1 MDGSLGAA
9 GSSDVHPAS
18 PGSGS
23 GPETGA
29 WERDLEILVAEV
41 ERTGREW
48 GVRPDSLEG
57 RFVSALLG
65 TTTWLGRLGLSA
77 QASFE
82 ALGRHNRDAAE
93 LELAR
98 AREITKAAQIA
109 LSQARNAQIA
119 LEVERE
125 NLVLRMIKETL
136 PLFADRLK
144 QVLVIREQRW
154 NSDLR
159 RRRYAMAGAV
169 ALAVFLGRYAL
180 RAWSE
185 SDRLAAFDRCLSHAQ
200 QVQGHYWCEVT
211 DFQNDIPW
219 AGK

>member
-1 MDGSLGAA
+1 MDVTPPKATI
-9 GSSDVHPAS
+9 D
-18 PGSGS
+18 PGGQAQ
-23 GPETGA
+23 ED
-29 WERDLEILVAEV
+29 WRCEFRHRMEEV
-41 ERTGREW
+41 EIAAREW
-48 GVRPDSLEG
+48 GLRSHEPEG

-65 TTTWLGRLGLSA
+65 AVGMLGQIARANQGRIEEVVREGR
-77 QASFE
+77 E
-82 ALGRHNRDAAE
+82 AAAAD
-93 LELAR
+93 LAR
-98 AREITKAAQIA
+98 ARELSKAADLA
-109 LSQARNAQIA
+109 LRQSRQALIG

-144 QVLVIREQRW
+144 QALVIREQRW

-159 RRRYAMAGAV
+159 RRRYATAGAV
-169 ALAVFLGRYAL
+169 ALAVFLGGYAL

-200 QVQGHYWCEVT
+200 QVEGRYWCEVT
-211 DFQNDIPW
+211 AFQTDIPW

>member
-1 MDGSLGAA
+1 MNPVVEQLRAA
-9 GSSDVHPAS
+9 VD
-18 PGSGS
+18 
-23 GPETGA
+23 
-29 WERDLEILVAEV
+29 RLVAD
-41 ERTGREW
+41 GRSE
-48 GVRPDSLEG
+48 GIEPDGPLGRWLEG
-57 RFVSALLG
+57 Q
-65 TTTWLGRLGLSA
+65 A
-77 QASFE
+77 QALAGLAGLLDGQTLRFE
-82 ALGRHNRDAAE
+82 ELMGGIKMAADAE
-93 LELAR
+93 LQKAAAATELANQ
-98 AREITKAAQIA
+98 AIKAGE
-109 LSQARNAQIA
+109 LTLRQARTAQIA

-144 QVLVIREQRW
+144 QALVIREQRW

-159 RRRYAMAGAV
+159 RRRYGMAGAV
-169 ALAVFLGRYAL
+169 ALAVFLGGYAL

-211 DFQNDIPW
+211 AFQNDIPW